1 MTTTRSSTDGDPG
14 AMASSMHAYAGS
26 RESVVL
32 LNDSFF
38 QVRQH
43 VPSLAP
49 AVVEA
54 LQTDMYAAPS
64 TGGVDRDTEYA
75 YCATAERCFV
85 WLTTSACPTCY
96 TFPVPPTNRPPHCLL
111 LPRPLNASAEPAL
124 LLCTADGQLAF
135 WNAVSDAFTTTSS
148 VPGVRL
154 PKTCRLPRASTA
166 AR

>member
-111 LPRPLNASAEPAL
+111 LPPACAL
-124 LLCTADGQLAF
+124 VWRWHECHAGR
-135 WNAVSDAFTTTSS
+135 VCHH
-148 VPGVRL
+148 V
-154 PKTCRLPRASTA
+154 
-166 AR
+166 ARRRHA

>member
-75 YCATAERCFV
+75 Y
-85 WLTTSACPTCY
+85 LSLI
-96 TFPVPPTNRPPHCLL
+96 HI
-111 LPRPLNASAEPAL
+111 
-124 LLCTADGQLAF
+124 
-135 WNAVSDAFTTTSS
+135 
-148 VPGVRL
+148 
-154 PKTCRLPRASTA
+154 
-166 AR
+166 